1 MHYIHDDYNMVVK
14 RTINDAFRNYIVGM
28 VQPGSQAQ
36 ISNVWYCLVLER
48 RAFADRLQLTQD
60 IGVVLAKIANDP
72 GIGEEF

>member
-1 MHYIHDDYNMVVK
+1 MHYIHDDYSIVVK
-14 RTINDAFRNYIVGM
+14 RTINGVFNNYIVGM
-28 VQPGSQAQ
+28 VQPGAQAQ
-36 ISNVWYCLVLER
+36 ITNVWCCLILER

>member
-1 MHYIHDDYNMVVK
+1 MHCIQNDSNIVVK
-14 RTINDAFRNYIVGM
+14 SIINDTCTNYIVGM
-28 VQPGSQAQ
+28 VQPGAQAQ
-36 ISNVWYCLVLER
+36 ITNVWCCLILER